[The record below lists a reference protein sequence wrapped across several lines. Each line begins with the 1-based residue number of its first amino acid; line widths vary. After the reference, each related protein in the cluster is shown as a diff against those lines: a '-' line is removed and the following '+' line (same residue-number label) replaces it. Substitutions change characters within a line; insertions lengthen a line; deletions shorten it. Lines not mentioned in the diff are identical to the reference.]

1 VRYLPKLLIIALVV
15 ILAGVVPATEAAA
28 QPVARASIRFVPKW
42 PQDYADS
49 PCSKSNLNWWIK
61 HVVEDPYSGAAFY
74 QNQAF
79 CALPIEMVCLAQQYN
94 TAHNTNLPF
103 YTNRTFYIRCQQ
115 AYRHIRALRH
125 ARPAHWSA
133 CDIVGWASII
143 AGPFLPVESLAA
155 KGATVVFGAALK
167 LRCG

>member
-1 VRYLPKLLIIALVV
+1 MRYLPKLLIIALVV
-15 ILAGVVPATEAAA
+15 ILAGVVPATAAA
-28 QPVARASIRFVPKW
+28 APPVARGSNYIPKW
-42 PQDYADS
+42 PQDYADA

-61 HVVEDPYSGAAFY
+61 NVVESPYDYSFY

-94 TAHNTNLPF
+94 TAHNTNVPF

-115 AYRHIRALRH
+115 AYAHIRALRR

-133 CDIVGWASII
+133 CDIIGWASVI

-155 KGATVVFGAALK
+155 KGAVVVFGAALK